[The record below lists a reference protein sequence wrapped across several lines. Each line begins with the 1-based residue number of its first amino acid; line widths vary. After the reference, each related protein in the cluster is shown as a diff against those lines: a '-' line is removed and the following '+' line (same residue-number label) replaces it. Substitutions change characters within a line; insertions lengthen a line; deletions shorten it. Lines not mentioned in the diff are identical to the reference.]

1 MKVGLLNNRDVLA
14 GLLLIVIGGVAFL
27 MALGYPFGSTRAMG
41 PGYFPRVLSGVA
53 MAFGAILLL
62 KGLRRP
68 EAVKGR
74 WGWWPIAMMTLS
86 LVAFGWIMDRFGI
99 IPALVALFFI
109 SAFGGHEFK
118 FKEVAILTVVMT
130 AFAIGVFVVGL
141 ELPYPLIQ
149 GF

>member
-14 GLLLIVIGGVAFL
+14 GLLLIVMGGIAFI
-27 MALGYPFGSTRAMG
+27 MALDYPFGSTTRMG
-41 PGYFPRVLSGVA
+41 PGYFPRVLAGIA
-53 MAFGAILLL
+53 IAFGIVLLL
-62 KGLRRP
+62 KGLRTP

-74 WGWWPIAMMTLS
+74 WGWWPIAMMVLA

-99 IPALVALFFI
+99 VPALVALFFI

-118 FKEVAILTVVMT
+118 FKEVAVLTVVMT
-130 AFAIGVFVVGL
+130 AFAVAVFVVGL
-141 ELPYPLIQ
+141 NLPYPLIQ